1 MMASPRHIDHA
12 DALAAAENRA
22 GPEVLDHLEGC
33 PRCRRLV
40 ADFERLMGVLISSA
54 SAPSLPAGLSRWA
67 AAYGRIHSPRNAQW
81 SVLGLLSRGPG
92 PATALRGELSSVA
105 LLFGDDRHQLDVR
118 IDRDGEQT
126 RLHGHIVPLSGD
138 GPSAWRITLIS
149 GAGRTRHIASDDR
162 GEFWVDGLGAWQSH
176 SLVAEA
182 GRERLVVAR
191 LGDGLEGGGR

>member
-12 DALAAAENRA
+12 DALTAAEGRA
-22 GPEVLDHLEGC
+22 GPGVLDHLEHC

-40 ADFERLMGVLISSA
+40 ADFERLMGVLRSSA

-67 AAYGRIHSPRNAQW
+67 AAYARMHSGRGAQW
-81 SVLGLLSRGPG
+81 RVLGLLSRGPG
-92 PATALRGELSSVA
+92 HATALRGEIPSVA

-118 IDRDGEQT
+118 IDRDGELA
-126 RLHGHIVPLSGD
+126 RLHGHIVPLAGD

-149 GAGRTRHIASDDR
+149 GAGHTRHTSSDDR
-162 GEFWVDGLGAWQSH
+162 GEFWVDGLEVWQRQ